1 MEGKQKTL
9 ALIEDNDVIREIYET
24 VLVAEGFEVLTA
36 SSGAEGLG
44 LVTEHSPDI
53 ILLDMLMPDL
63 SGLEFLKRYSPKDHP
78 QVRIIVFSN
87 LMDAAQ
93 MQEALDLGVD
103 KYLLKSEFT
112 PTKIAQ
118 LLKN

>member
-1 MEGKQKTL
+1 MDDKQKVL

-24 VLVAEGFEVLTA
+24 VLSAEGFDVITA
-36 SSGAEGLG
+36 ISGTEGLK
-44 LVTEHSPDI
+44 LVTEHQPDI

-63 SGLEFLKRYSPKDHP
+63 NGLEFLKQYNPKDHP
-78 QVRIIVFSN
+78 EVRVLVFSN
-87 LMDAAQ
+87 LMDAGQ
-93 MQEALDLGVD
+93 MQAALDLGVD